1 MDSLPLASSQSDD
14 DRKRLSRPTQVAEA
28 IKDWIVAEDFGAGDR
43 LPSETEMIERF
54 SMSKG
59 TIREAM
65 RILDAQGLIKSRT
78 GPGGGS
84 FVHEVSRERARALLG
99 NYFYFKDLTIA
110 DIYQLRRVLEPELV
124 ASLAGSLD
132 EVALVEL
139 EAILGL
145 YSDPATNEEEERE
158 QHIASLK
165 FHAALAKLSDN
176 PLLSFLIDFMVN
188 ILADITVYR
197 QLYTPI
203 NLDLWAKGRDYQARL
218 IEALRAGDSRAARA
232 VMKAHM
238 QTAQAIME
246 GQERVSLTR
255 FISE

>member
-1 MDSLPLASSQSDD
+1 MPLASTRSED
-14 DRKRLSRPTQVAEA
+14 DRKRLSRPAQVAEA
-28 IKDWIVAEDFGAGDR
+28 IKDWIVAEHFGAGDR
-43 LPSETEMIERF
+43 LPSETQMIERF

-124 ASLAGSLD
+124 ASLAGNLD
-132 EVALVEL
+132 EAALGEL
-139 EAILGL
+139 EMNLAQ
-145 YSDPATNEEEERE
+145 YADPAVTEEDERE
-158 QHIASLK
+158 QHIASLN
-165 FHAALAKLSDN
+165 FHAALARFSGN
-176 PLLSFLIDFMVN
+176 PLMSFLIDFMVN

-203 NLDLWAKGRDYQARL
+203 NVDLWAKGRDYQARL
-218 IEALRAGDSRAARA
+218 IEALRAGDSGAARA
-232 VMKAHM
+232 IMKAHM
-238 QTAQAIME
+238 QTAQSIME
-246 GQERVSLTR
+246 GQERVSLSR